1 MPPVS
6 PACSPTG
13 LPTVAEEAVEPP
25 FPKLFTV
32 EEANALLPR
41 FRELLEVMA
50 VHREA
55 MREKAPHLKPILKA
69 SATNGGGR
77 VGSEYGV
84 EAYNLHLAI
93 ERIRGLGVIL
103 KDLDMSLLDF
113 PHERE
118 GRVVFLCWHPPEERI
133 GYWHEIQDGYRG
145 RQPL

>member
-6 PACSPTG
+6 PVCSPTG
-13 LPTVAEEAVEPP
+13 SPTAAEEDVEPP

-32 EEANALLPR
+32 EEANALLPKLQR
-41 FRELLEVMA
+41 LLEDMA
-50 VHREA
+50 VHRDA
-55 MREKAPHLKPILKA
+55 MREKAPHLDPILKA
-69 SATNGGGR
+69 SATNGGGK

-93 ERIRGLGVIL
+93 ERIRELGVLL
-103 KDLDMSLLDF
+103 KDLDTGLLDF

-133 GYWHEIQDGYRG
+133 GYWHEMQAGYRG